1 VTPSDPMSSR
11 IYVDLDDVLAETT
24 SRFPA
29 VVEQLFGLRKAF
41 DEIHTFHLDVAFGL
55 EPEQLEALFE
65 FVHDGD
71 FLIELE
77 PREGAI
83 ELLEDWEATGHEIR
97 IVTGRPP
104 QSEPHSI
111 RWLAHRSVP
120 YAHFHICDKYGRFET
135 NAEVLH
141 LDEVREL
148 DFHVAVEDSLEMAG
162 QLASWGV
169 EHVFLLDR
177 PWNRDLESLPEAQR
191 ERVQRVEN
199 WQEIRERFPS

>member
-1 VTPSDPMSSR
+1 MSSR

-29 VVEQLFGLRKAF
+29 VVERLFGRSKAF
-41 DEIHTFHLDVAFGL
+41 EDIHTFHLDVAFGL
-55 EPEQLEALFE
+55 EPEELETLFE

-83 ELLEDWEATGHEIR
+83 ELLADWEATGHEIR

-104 QSEPHSI
+104 QSHAHSI
-111 RWLAHRSVP
+111 DWLARQAVP
-120 YAHFHICDKYGRFET
+120 HAFFHICDKYDRFET
-135 NAEVLH
+135 GAEVLH
-141 LDEVREL
+141 LDDVRDL

-169 EHVFLLDR
+169 EQVFLLDR
-177 PWNRDLESLPEAQR
+177 PWNRDHGSLSESQR